1 MKLQNRSEVDRL
13 IGYMNAMSRC
23 LNGCNYV
30 TWFDAKS
37 IEFDQKLDFGDL
49 ESLGRL
55 GHLGTPPNVQLQE
68 LIRLAYPRSKPD
80 CAFVADAN
88 SGVMM
93 KKLNQF
99 IAYINTEDGS
109 EGLTRP
115 KKKDLVRGFWEHVKD
130 CADVNQSHVLEYIPA
145 ISEDDMLGQFIFW
158 GFTFL
163 IFSQDKKQCLML
175 HCGASD

>member
-1 MKLQNRSEVDRL
+1 MKLQSKSEVDRL
-13 IGYMNAMSRC
+13 IGYMSAMSRC

-30 TWFDAKS
+30 TWFDAKI
-37 IEFDQKLDFGDL
+37 IELDQKLEFEDL
-49 ESLGRL
+49 GSLGCA
-55 GHLGTPPNVQLQE
+55 GTSPNLQLQE
-68 LIRLAYPRSKPD
+68 IIRLAHPGSKPD
-80 CAFVADAN
+80 CASVADAN
-88 SGVMM
+88 SGVMI

-115 KKKDLVRGFWEHVKD
+115 KKKDLVRGFWEHVND
-130 CADVNQSHVLEYIPA
+130 CVDVRQSQILEYIPA
-145 ISEDDMLGQFIFW
+145 ISEDDALGQFIFW

-163 IFSQDKKQCLML
+163 IFDQKQQQCLML